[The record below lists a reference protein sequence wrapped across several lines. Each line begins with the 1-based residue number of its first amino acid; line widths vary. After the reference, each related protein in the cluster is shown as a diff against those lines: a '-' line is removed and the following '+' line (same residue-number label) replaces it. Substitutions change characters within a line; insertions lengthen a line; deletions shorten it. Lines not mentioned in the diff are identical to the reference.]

1 MFSNPQLKFQAH
13 TQIYFTVH
21 AVSWH
26 YTKSKIFA
34 QLCRNG
40 KFIFFS
46 QCRILWIFFTFKPTF
61 SNYAF
66 MRVFCPRS
74 KKSVMISIINVI
86 PIRLLHLFQHDNQTM
101 IKINDFWIKS
111 YWTLLRIWHCFNN
124 NVIDYYNCTVV
135 FLAIY
140 PLFCRIDTIF
150 V

>member
-1 MFSNPQLKFQAH
+1 MQYPGI
-13 TQIYFTVH
+13 TQSQRFLPSSVVMESLYFFH
-21 AVSWH
+21 SAE
-26 YTKSKIFA
+26 
-34 QLCRNG
+34 LCE
-40 KFIFFS
+40 FFL
-46 QCRILWIFFTFKPTF
+46 RFTFKPTF

-74 KKSVMISIINVI
+74 KKSVMISIINVM
-86 PIRLLHLFQHDNQTM
+86 PTRLLHLFQHDSQTM

-111 YWTLLRIWHCFNN
+111 YWTLLRIDIILNN
-124 NVIDYYNCTVV
+124 NVIDHYNCTVV